1 MFLRLTV
8 TGASTL
14 PLRIVL
20 PTDEALRAAAVFAET
35 PGATIVVEP
44 ATLGD
49 VLIGA

>member
-20 PTDEALRAAAVFAET
+20 PTAEALRTAEVFAGR
-35 PGATIVVEP
+35 PGVTIVVEP

-49 VLIGA
+49 VLIEA